1 MAEPPIWGIHADRGG
16 EAETLFLNGDVALCW
31 YQTGDLSDLRPNRDA
46 FKARV
51 AEVYPDWSPQL
62 VANIAGQ
69 LFRFVN
75 EMQPGDYV
83 AWRSK
88 TDRQIRVG
96 RVSGSYRYDPQ
107 ERDRCPHQRRVEWLK
122 KVPPSDLSPS
132 ARTGVGLRQTLAKI
146 SQYLEEWRDFIP
158 TRA

>member
-1 MAEPPIWGIHADRGG
+1 MIEPPIWGMHAGRRG
-16 EAETLFLNGDVALCW
+16 EAEELFRNGDLALCW
-31 YQTGDLSDLRPNRDA
+31 YQTGDLSNTPPNRRA
-46 FKARV
+46 FKEQIAK
-51 AEVYPDWSPQL
+51 VYPNWSAQA

-75 EMQPGDYV
+75 EMQPGDFV
-83 AWRSK
+83 VWRSK
-88 TDRQIRVG
+88 TDGRIHIG

-122 KVPPSDLSPS
+122 NVPPSDLSPR

-146 SQYLEEWRDFIP
+146 GKHVEEWRNFIP